1 MCPIHCPEN
10 QRQGD
15 AIRPDKVYT
24 ILGPN
29 NSGGETVKTT
39 LRLNI
44 AIAALSTAGFG
55 LAAPGDPPTDG
66 IDLGSMKL
74 KPRVAAPAANVV
86 GAAAPA
92 PSLIPRPAG
101 TPVSTTPTVVGG
113 TAPVQSAPQ
122 NTAAPSNTASTTQS
136 GIGTIVTAPIGSK
149 KAIDILA
156 APVSSKPA
164 QATEDK
170 SADVQVKMPS
180 MFRK

>member
-1 MCPIHCPEN
+1 MCPVQSPEN
-10 QRQGD
+10 QRQVD
-15 AIRPDKVYT
+15 AIRPNKVYT
-24 ILGPN
+24 ISGSN
-29 NSGGETVKTT
+29 NWRGETVKTT

-44 AIAALSTAGFG
+44 AITALSTAGFG

-86 GAAAPA
+86 GAPAPA

-101 TPVSTTPTVVGG
+101 TPGITTPTVIGG
-113 TAPVQSAPQ
+113 TAPVQSATQ

-136 GIGTIVTAPIGSK
+136 GVGTIVTAPIGSR

-156 APVSSKPA
+156 PPASSKPA

-170 SADVQVKMPS
+170 STDVQVKMPS